1 MSTQS
6 IQQQVAQLKELL
18 KFTIHFKDELNLK
31 LAAYDSKVQQLYNSG
46 VPIEFKNN
54 FEANNHQPTKK
65 QIKIIVET
73 MEQRDMPFLKQQIQ
87 SLEQAL
93 DVARRNRY

>member
-1 MSTQS
+1 MSLQS
-6 IQQQVAQLKELL
+6 IDHQIQKLKELL
-18 KFTIHFKDELNLK
+18 RFTIEFKDALNSK
-31 LAAYDSKVQQLYNSG
+31 IGEYDNKVQQLYSSG
-46 VPIEFKNN
+46 VPVEFRNN

-65 QIKIIVET
+65 QIRIIVET

-93 DVARRNRY
+93 EIARRNRG

>member
-6 IQQQVAQLKELL
+6 INTQITQLKELL
-18 KFTIHFKDELNLK
+18 KFTNSFMNDLK
-31 LAAYDSKVQQLYNSG
+31 INIGKYSTKVNQLYNSG

-54 FEANNHQPTKK
+54 FEVNNHQPTKK
-65 QIKIIVET
+65 QINLIIEQMT
-73 MEQRDMPFLKQQIQ
+73 QRDIPFLKQQIQ

-93 DVARRNRY
+93 EIARRNRR